1 MSQQQQSNNN
11 KKRPNLSAAMSG
23 NNKLIT
29 FNEFN
34 LILD

>member
-11 KKRPNLSAAMSG
+11 KKRRNPNAAMPG
-23 NNKLIT
+23 NNKMIT